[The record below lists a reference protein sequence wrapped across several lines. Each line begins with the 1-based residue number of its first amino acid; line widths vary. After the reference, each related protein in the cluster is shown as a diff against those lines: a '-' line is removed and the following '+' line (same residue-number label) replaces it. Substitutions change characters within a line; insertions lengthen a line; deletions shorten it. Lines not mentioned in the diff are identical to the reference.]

1 VAPTARWC
9 SGASEFSVLPLL
21 NPTRL
26 TPDGTGFTLEVGA
39 DSFWRWALRLLWLS
53 LVVGL
58 IAWILG
64 HRAADSTVGYGLRIS
79 LGLSITIGSAWG
91 LRRELW
97 PPRGEPTLQLRW
109 QLRWQEREQCWFL
122 LLPSTT
128 TSATA
133 IPGRLSVQ
141 LDLQRWM
148 LLRFQPT
155 PTNSDGPTPWLALS
169 QRDLHAHWHTLRC
182 AVHASPL
189 V

>member
-1 VAPTARWC
+1 M
-9 SGASEFSVLPLL
+9 
-21 NPTRL
+21 
-26 TPDGTGFTLEVGA
+26 
-39 DSFWRWALRLLWLS
+39 RLLWLS
-53 LVVGL
+53 LVAGL

-64 HRAADSTVGYGLRIS
+64 HRAADSTVGLGLRIS
-79 LGLSITIGSAWG
+79 VGLGVTVGSAWW

-97 PPRGEPTLQLRW
+97 PRHSEPALQQHW

-122 LLPSTT
+122 LPPSTI
-128 TSATA
+128 TSSTAA

-155 PTNSDGPTPWLALS
+155 PTNRGAPTPWLALS
-169 QRDLHAHWHTLRC
+169 QRDLHTHWHTLRC
-182 AVHASPL
+182 AVHAHPL